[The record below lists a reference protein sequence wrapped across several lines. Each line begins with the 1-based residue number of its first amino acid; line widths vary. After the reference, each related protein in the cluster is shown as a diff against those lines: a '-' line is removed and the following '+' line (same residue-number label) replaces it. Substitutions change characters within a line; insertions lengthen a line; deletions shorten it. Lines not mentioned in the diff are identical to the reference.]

1 MNLFEDFPTHYE
13 YAFKKEIIEMNYTRV
28 YYITRIVFVM
38 SIGMLIMSITINDT
52 LSIRLSNLGL
62 FIGSLCIFLL
72 TVKKHPEKY
81 LGHQSFKRWVVEC
94 FYALALLWGLT
105 MAGYNID
112 NPVVFFDLT
121 IVYILVAVYYI
132 SSHQKLIFYFSVA
145 YFYLMFGTPFIID
158 AEFYLPLLISP
169 ILFMIIC
176 FYVSRILYGQVK
188 EKFVLSET
196 LKARQDEL
204 EQQLDQTSEALHD
217 TEQNIS
223 REIIKTMVKV
233 LEYYDGY
240 TRGHSEN
247 VANYARWIA
256 EELGFTVEHQDEIYV
271 CGLVHDIGK
280 ILIPN
285 HILNKPDRLTPE
297 EYEVISKHS
306 QYGYEM
312 LNESK
317 HLSRIAKIILHHHE
331 HWDGRGY
338 PKELKH
344 DAIPIE
350 SQILMVADTWDAMRS
365 ERVYRKAK
373 TENQAKDELIRCSG
387 SQFSPIIVEAMFRV
401 LGRDQL

>member
-1 MNLFEDFPTHYE
+1 
-13 YAFKKEIIEMNYTRV
+13 MNYARI

-38 SIGMLIMSITINDT
+38 SIGMLFMSVAIKDT

-62 FIGSLCIFLL
+62 FIGSFSILLL
-72 TVKKHPEKY
+72 TIKKKPSQY
-81 LGHQSFKRWVVEC
+81 LGHQTFKRWIVEY
-94 FYALALLWGLT
+94 FYGMDLLWGLT

-121 IVYILVAVYYI
+121 IVFILVAVYYI
-132 SSHQKLIFYFSVA
+132 SSYQKLVFYFVLA
-145 YFYLMFGTPFIID
+145 YFYLMFGTPFIIES
-158 AEFYLPLLISP
+158 EFYPPLLISP

-188 EKFVLSET
+188 EKFVLGEA

-204 EQQLDQTSEALHD
+204 EQQLDQTSEELHN
-217 TEQNIS
+217 TERNIS
-223 REIIKTMVKV
+223 REIIKTLVKV

-247 VANYARWIA
+247 VANYAKWIA
-256 EELGFTVEHQDEIYV
+256 EELGFNVEQQDELYV

-285 HILNKPDRLTPE
+285 HILNKPERLTTE
-297 EYEVISKHS
+297 EYEVMSKHS

-331 HWDGRGY
+331 HWDGKGY

-365 ERVYRKAK
+365 ERVYRKSK
-373 TENQAKDELIRCSG
+373 TENEAKDELIRCSG

-401 LGRDQL
+401 LGRDI